1 MGILIDI
8 ILILIVLLSIFLA
21 YRKGLIKTIFSFF
34 GTILALILAFLLSGP
49 VGSVIDKNFVN
60 PPVKTFVTQA
70 VDESE
75 FSKLFDTGLEGLNI
89 SKELENLAAPVEGVC
104 GH

>member
-49 VGSVIDKNFVN
+49 VGSVIDKN
-60 PPVKTFVTQA
+60 
-70 VDESE
+70 
-75 FSKLFDTGLEGLNI
+75 
-89 SKELENLAAPVEGVC
+89 
-104 GH
+104 